1 MDTFGERLR
10 SAIHIAGLTP
20 AAFARRIDMDLPQLS
35 KFLNGRRLPRFETL
49 ELIVWA
55 LPSSVDTNW
64 LILGYQKDE
73 AFLALR
79 PRA

>member
-20 AAFARRIDMDLPQLS
+20 ASFARRIEMDLPQLS
-35 KFLNGRRLPRFETL
+35 KFLNNRRYPRFHTL

-64 LILGYQKDE
+64 LILGYTKDD
-73 AFLALR
+73 APIFR